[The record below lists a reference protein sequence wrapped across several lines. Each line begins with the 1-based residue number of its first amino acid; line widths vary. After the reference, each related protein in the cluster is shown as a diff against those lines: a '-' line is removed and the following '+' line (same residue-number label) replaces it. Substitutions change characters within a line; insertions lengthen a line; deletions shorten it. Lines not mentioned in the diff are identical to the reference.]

1 MDFSNCKNDDFH
13 TYSGKSK
20 KTQIIYNN
28 KSYLVKYRKKEN
40 GKDIFFDFSEYISCK
55 IFESFGLETQNV
67 ILGEIKGK
75 DCVACQNFLK
85 DNEVLQEFSNFI
97 NNSAYGK
104 EYSFEKILN
113 TIDTHPNIFNK
124 EDVKEKFWK
133 MYILDSFLGNSN
145 RSSSNWGFVV
155 SAKQKYSKF
164 SPIYSCGFCLYP
176 QISDKEI
183 DKILGDKKELETNI
197 LLFPASKI
205 MKDNDNTQN
214 SNYAQ
219 TINSLNY
226 EGCNNAIKWF
236 VNNLNF
242 QKIDNIINNTVKLS
256 NKRKKFY
263 SIILRERFNYIIK
276 PAYEKLNKLNE
287 EKG

>member
-1 MDFSNCKNDDFH
+1 M
-13 TYSGKSK
+13 
-20 KTQIIYNN
+20 
-28 KSYLVKYRKKEN
+28 
-40 GKDIFFDFSEYISCK
+40 
-55 IFESFGLETQNV
+55 
-67 ILGEIKGK
+67 
-75 DCVACQNFLK
+75 CQNFLK

-155 SAKQKYSKF
+155 NAKEKYSKF

-183 DKILGDKKELETNI
+183 DKILGNKKEIETNI

-205 MKDNDNTQN
+205 MKDNDNTKN

-226 EGCNNAIKWF
+226 NGCNNAIKWF

-242 QKIDNIINNTVKLS
+242 QEIDNIINKTEKIS

-276 PAYEKLNKLNE
+276 PAYEKLKILNE

>member
-28 KSYLVKYRKKEN
+28 KSYLIKYRKKEN

-124 EDVKEKFWK
+124 ENIKEKFWK

-145 RSSSNWGFVV
+145 RSNSNWGFVV
-155 SAKQKYSKF
+155 NAKEKYSKF

-183 DKILGDKKELETNI
+183 DKILGNKKEIETNI

-205 MKDNDNTQN
+205 MKDNDNTKN

-226 EGCNNAIKWF
+226 NGCNNAIKWF

-242 QKIDNIINNTVKLS
+242 QKIDNIINNTEKLS
-256 NKRKKFY
+256 NKRKN
-263 SIILRERFNYIIK
+263 SIL
-276 PAYEKLNKLNE
+276 
-287 EKG
+287 